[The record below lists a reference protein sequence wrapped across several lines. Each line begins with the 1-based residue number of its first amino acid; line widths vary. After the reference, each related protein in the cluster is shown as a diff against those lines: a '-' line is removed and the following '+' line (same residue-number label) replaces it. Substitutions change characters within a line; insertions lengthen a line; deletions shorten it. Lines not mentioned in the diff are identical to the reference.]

1 MAGLAFGFALCGA
14 GGRIQDVQNANRQT
28 SLTSAHPSPQQQHAN
43 RAPRLPLRRTP
54 PAQVR
59 RDSRLF
65 ALHSHT
71 VLRHAEDSAHIPD
84 CPRSPGTAP
93 MRRGRA
99 GIAAVGGHMRAK
111 PTPDSHMP
119 PLAINPFDG
128 NHQRARVALAAWSRR
143 HTGPC
148 TPSDARAVE
157 THVETIP
164 AVRNRPSCASQNAAV
179 QAAQYGGQ

>member
-111 PTPDSHMP
+111 PTPASHMP
-119 PLAINPFDG
+119 PLAINPIRWESSTRPR
-128 NHQRARVALAAWSRR
+128 RACRLESQAHWPMHSVRC
-143 HTGPC
+143 PC
-148 TPSDARAVE
+148 CRDTR
-157 THVETIP
+157 
-164 AVRNRPSCASQNAAV
+164 
-179 QAAQYGGQ
+179 